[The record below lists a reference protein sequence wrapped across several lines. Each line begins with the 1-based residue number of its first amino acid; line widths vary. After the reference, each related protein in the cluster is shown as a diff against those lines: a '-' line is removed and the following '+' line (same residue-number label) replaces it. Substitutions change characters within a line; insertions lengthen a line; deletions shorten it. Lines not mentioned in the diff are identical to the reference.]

1 MREIASY
8 IVRVYRRSARG
19 IAGVVEDVQTGCV
32 HSFHSAID
40 LWQVLGTLPP
50 NAQRKDESHE
60 NQAPGPAGRRGPRR
74 RL

>member
-8 IVRVYRRSARG
+8 IVRVYRRSQRG

-40 LWQVLGTLPP
+40 LWQVLGTAPP
-50 NAQRKDESHE
+50 NAQPKEESHE
-60 NQAPGPAGRRGPRR
+60 NEAPGAARRRGTRR